1 MHTQILR
8 RAGIV
13 LVVIGLIDIAVMIY
27 CIVSNASYSSSF
39 NVFAVIAGV
48 FLIQGSLKA
57 ASIIRWLSAL
67 MLSGFLLMS
76 VVYPF
81 IQPFGL
87 TLTQIKINPI
97 GFFSSII
104 LGILVICLLIWL
116 VRELG
121 KESVV
126 EARRAAGRKIRNI
139 KIPFILGGLMAIIAG
154 VSLILML
161 NGESG
166 KKASKIALE
175 QVGSNYSAH
184 VSSIKISK
192 KSQGTYVSGL
202 VTVWNEIEIRTIHVA
217 WQE

>member
-1 MHTQILR
+1 MHTKILK

-13 LVVIGLIDIAVMIY
+13 LVVFGLIDIAVMIY

-39 NVFAVIAGV
+39 NIFAVIAGV
-48 FLIQGSLKA
+48 FLMQGSLKA
-57 ASIIRWLSAL
+57 ASIVRWLSAL
-67 MLSGFLLMS
+67 MLSGFLLMFI
-76 VVYPF
+76 VYLS

-87 TLTQIKINPI
+87 TLAQIKINTL
-97 GFFSSII
+97 GFLSSII
-104 LGILVICLLIWL
+104 LGMLVIYLLLWL

-126 EARRAAGRKIRNI
+126 EARRAAGLKIRDI

-166 KKASKIALE
+166 KKAATIALE
-175 QVGSNYSAH
+175 QVGLNYSAH
-184 VSSIKISK
+184 VSSLKISK
-192 KSQGTYVSGL
+192 NSQGTYVSGL

>member
-1 MHTQILR
+1 MHTKILK

-13 LVVIGLIDIAVMIY
+13 LVVFGLIDIAVMIY

-126 EARRAAGRKIRNI
+126 EARRAAGLKIRDI

-166 KKASKIALE
+166 KKAATIALE
-175 QVGSNYSAH
+175 QVGLNYSAH
-184 VSSIKISK
+184 VSSLKISK
-192 KSQGTYVSGL
+192 NSQGTYVSGL